1 MNQVKLKD
9 GSGRRNLWVT
19 VGKINVATAC
29 SKLNMQTLFVLNQS
43 WARDDTK
50 ECTVWDV
57 EYAIRDY
64 LKDQGTPAVS

>member
-1 MNQVKLKD
+1 
-9 GSGRRNLWVT
+9 
-19 VGKINVATAC
+19 
-29 SKLNMQTLFVLNQS
+29 MQTLCVINQS

-57 EYAIRDY
+57 DDAIRDY